1 MFEKA
6 QAEYSDLVS
15 KKETVQRDKA
25 KIEAVIAECGV
36 KKIEALQA
44 TWAKVRK
51 REARRKREAKSGGRV
66 GMGGH
71 ALPEGSASIVPCSQ
85 LPFLLSALTAL
96 PPIAHPWH
104 PFSISNLPIPCQ
116 SPTRRP
122 SPAPLLTPFPPRP
135 R

>member
-44 TWAKVRK
+44 TWAKVRL
-51 REARRKREAKSGGRV
+51 RGRGRAWRGGR
-66 GMGGH
+66 
-71 ALPEGSASIVPCSQ
+71 
-85 LPFLLSALTAL
+85 
-96 PPIAHPWH
+96 
-104 PFSISNLPIPCQ
+104 
-116 SPTRRP
+116 
-122 SPAPLLTPFPPRP
+122 
-135 R
+135 